1 MRLPSTRMT
10 WFSGSTRAPNRRT
23 IWPATSTRPAPI
35 SSSQCRRLPTPAAA
49 STFCSRTPPGTSA
62 RSSRSPASSA
72 KSSESSSS
80 KPMLRSARRRACA
93 SGDSSTGLPPS
104 ELLRPRPFIVLNV
117 LNVLR
122 QERRQVGQLVQGRH
136 AQPLEKVAGGAV
148 QNRAGLLIGTGIL
161 DEPAQHQRPDHAVA
175 VDTAHRRD
183 PGPADRLPVGDHG
196 QGLERRLREPDLLTV
211 PDEPFDQW
219 RAVLPSI
226 EAPAA
231 RYLPQ
236 IEAAAVGGVLGR
248 EGAQGRV
255 DLAPRSFE
263 HLGEQDLGDRLVGHE
278 QDRLEAGAHPGPVHL
293 LDFGFLVDLATG
305 TGFSPTPER
314 LVAGPV
320 VVDRLVVDRDAVDR
334 V

>member
-35 SSSQCRRLPTPAAA
+35 SSSQCRRLPTPASA

-72 KSSESSSS
+72 KSSLSSSS

-93 SGDSSTGLPPS
+93 SGDSSTGLPSGP
-104 ELLRPRPFIVLNV
+104 LRPRPFIVLYV

-122 QERRQVGQLVQGRH
+122 QERRQVGQFVQGRH

-148 QNRAGLLIGTGIL
+148 QNRAGLQIGTGVL
-161 DEPAQHQRPDHAVA
+161 DQPAQHERPDHAVA
-175 VDTAHRRD
+175 VDTADRRD

-196 QGLERRLREPDLLTV
+196 QGFERRLGEADLLPV
-211 PDEPFDQW
+211 PDEPLDQG
-219 RAVLPSI
+219 RAVLTSI

-236 IEAAAVGGVLGR
+236 VEAAAVGRVLGR
-248 EGAQGRV
+248 EGAQGGV
-255 DLAPRSFE
+255 DLAPRPLE
-263 HLGEQDLGDRLVGHE
+263 HLGEEHLRHRLVGPE
-278 QDRLEAGAHPGPVHL
+278 QGPPEGGAPP
-293 LDFGFLVDLATG
+293 
-305 TGFSPTPER
+305 P
-314 LVAGPV
+314 
-320 VVDRLVVDRDAVDR
+320 
-334 V
+334 

>member
-10 WFSGSTRAPNRRT
+10 WFSGSTRAPKRRT

-62 RSSRSPASSA
+62 RSSRSPSSVA
-72 KSSESSSS
+72 NSSLSSSS
-80 KPMLRSARRRACA
+80 KPMLRSARSRACA
-93 SGDSSTGLPPS
+93 SVDSWSGLSS
-104 ELLRPRPFIVLNV
+104 EPLRPRPFIVLNA

-161 DEPAQHQRPDHAVA
+161 DEPAQHERPDHAVA
-175 VDTAHRRD
+175 VDAAHRRD
-183 PGPADRLPVGDHG
+183 PGPADRLPVGDDG
-196 QGLERRLREPDLLTV
+196 QRLERRLGEPDFLAV
-211 PDEPFDQW
+211 PDEPLDE
-219 RAVLPSI
+219 RRTVLTSI

-236 IEAAAVGGVLGR
+236 VEPAAVACVLGGQ
-248 EGAQGRV
+248 GAQGRG
-255 DLAPRSFE
+255 DL
-263 HLGEQDLGDRLVGHE
+263 V
-278 QDRLEAGAHPGPVHL
+278 
-293 LDFGFLVDLATG
+293 
-305 TGFSPTPER
+305 
-314 LVAGPV
+314 
-320 VVDRLVVDRDAVDR
+320 
-334 V
+334 